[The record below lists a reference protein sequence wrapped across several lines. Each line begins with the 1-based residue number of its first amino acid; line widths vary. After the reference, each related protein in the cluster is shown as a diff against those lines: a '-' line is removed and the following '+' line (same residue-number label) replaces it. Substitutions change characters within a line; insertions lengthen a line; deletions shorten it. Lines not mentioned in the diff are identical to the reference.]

1 MRRFIWRYRVARF
14 KFTTEL
20 NLVPSSGR
28 SRRLKFERNN
38 DKAKYFCA
46 RRGTFKF
53 GDGSYYV
60 GNDRAKFKSN
70 EV

>member
-1 MRRFIWRYRVARF
+1 MIFRVL
-14 KFTTEL
+14 K
-20 NLVPSSGR
+20 
-28 SRRLKFERNN
+28 LKFDEDKACSLSSQILNPQKALARQAVKN
-38 DKAKYFCA
+38 KAKYFFA

-53 GDGSYYV
+53 GDGSYHV